1 MTTIQTTLS
10 NTVLRSCIGH
20 LLSAYY
26 MLAPPPRSRSLG
38 PGASCPMTSVPLT
51 LISREGVVKCEE
63 QLVNRDW
70 EEMEASAA
78 ANSVIDAS

>member
-1 MTTIQTTLS
+1 MWSCRHALS
-10 NTVLRSCIGH
+10 R
-20 LLSAYY
+20 LLNAYY
-26 MLAPPPRSRSLG
+26 MLATISFI
-38 PGASCPMTSVPLT
+38 GAWVLLSHWSMACVPVT
-51 LISREGVVKCEE
+51 LIAGEGVVKCEE

>member
-1 MTTIQTTLS
+1 MHWSFIE
-10 NTVLRSCIGH
+10 C
-20 LLSAYY
+20 LLHAG
-26 MLAPPPRSRSLG
+26 PPSRSLG

-51 LISREGVVKCEE
+51 LISREGIVKCEE

>member
-20 LLSAYY
+20 LLSAYH
-26 MLAPPPRSRSLG
+26 MLAPRLIHWD

-51 LISREGVVKCEE
+51 LISREGIVKCEE